1 MSVKIEL
8 LDSSLN
14 KKDFSCGK
22 EMLDNY
28 LHTQASQ
35 DVKRKL
41 CVVFTMSEDTTI
53 QGYYTLSN
61 ASIPAELMPEAIKKK
76 MPRSY
81 EALPVTL
88 LGRLAIDVKFK
99 GQGLGGIILL
109 DALKRSL
116 DISTQSLGSIGVV
129 VDPLDDDAVKFYEK
143 FGFILL
149 PDSGKMFLPMAD
161 IAQLSL

>member
-8 LDSSLN
+8 LNPLLN
-14 KKDFSCGK
+14 KKDFKCGK

-28 LHTQASQ
+28 LHIQASQ

-41 CVVFTMSEDTTI
+41 CVVFAMFEDTTI

-61 ASIPAELMPEAIKKK
+61 ASIPPELMPESV
-76 MPRSY
+76 PRSY

-88 LGRLAIDVKFK
+88 LGRLAIDEKFK

-109 DALKRSL
+109 DALKRSYQ
-116 DISTQSLGSIGVV
+116 IASQSLGSIGVV
-129 VDPLDDDAVKFYEK
+129 VDPLDNEALAFYEK
-143 FGFILL
+143 FGFIIL

-161 IAQLSL
+161 IARLDL

>member
-1 MSVKIEL
+1 MSVKIEVL
-8 LDSSLN
+8 SSSLN
-14 KKDFSCGK
+14 KKNFKCGK

-41 CVVFTMSEDTTI
+41 CVVFVMFEGTTI

-61 ASIPAELMPEAIKKK
+61 ASISVDLMPDDVKKK

-88 LGRLAIDVKFK
+88 LGRLAIDEKFK
-99 GQGLGGIILL
+99 GQGFGGIILL
-109 DALKRSL
+109 DALKRSYE
-116 DISTQSLGSIGVV
+116 IASQSLGSIGVV
-129 VDPLDDDAVKFYEK
+129 VDPLDNEALAFYEK
-143 FGFILL
+143 FGFIIL

-161 IAQLSL
+161 IASLNL

>member
-1 MSVKIEL
+1 MSIKIEL
-8 LDSSLN
+8 LNSSLN
-14 KKDFSCGK
+14 KKNFRCGK

-41 CVVFTMSEDTTI
+41 CVVYVMFEGTTI
-53 QGYYTLSN
+53 KGYYTLSN
-61 ASIPAELMPEAIKKK
+61 ASIPAELMPEDVKKK

-88 LGRLAIDVKFK
+88 LGRLAIDEKFK

-109 DALKRSL
+109 DALKRSYE
-116 DISTQSLGSIGVV
+116 IANQSLGSIGVV
-129 VDPLDDDAVKFYEK
+129 VDPLDSEAMAFYDN
-143 FGFILL
+143 FGFTSL
-149 PDSGKMFLPMAD
+149 PDSGKMFLAMAD
-161 IAQLSL
+161 IASLGL

>member
-8 LDSSLN
+8 LNSALN
-14 KKDFSCGK
+14 KKDFRCGK

-28 LHTQASQ
+28 LHSQASQ

-41 CVVFTMSEDTTI
+41 CVVFAMFEDTTI
-53 QGYYTLSN
+53 KGYYTLSS
-61 ASIPAELMPEAIKKK
+61 ASIPAKLMPETVKKK

-109 DALKRSL
+109 DALKRSF
-116 DISTQSLGSIGVV
+116 DIANKSLGSIGVI
-129 VDPLDDDAVKFYEK
+129 VDPLDDDAIAFYEK

-161 IAQLSL
+161 IAQLGL

>member
-8 LDSSLN
+8 LNSTLN

-41 CVVFTMSEDTTI
+41 CVVFAMFENTDI
-53 QGYYTLSN
+53 KGYYTLSN
-61 ASIPAELMPEAIKKK
+61 ASISAGLMPEAIQKK

-81 EALPVTL
+81 ELLPVTL
-88 LGRLAIDVKFK
+88 LGRLAIDMKFK
-99 GQGLGGIILL
+99 GQGLGGILLL
-109 DALKRSL
+109 DALKRSF
-116 DISTQSLGSIGVV
+116 DIANQSLGSIGVV
-129 VDPLDDDAVKFYEK
+129 VDPLDDDAVAFYEK

-161 IAQLSL
+161 IAQLAL

>member
-1 MSVKIEL
+1 MSVRIEL
-8 LDSSLN
+8 LNSALN
-14 KKDFSCGK
+14 KKDFRCGK

-28 LHTQASQ
+28 LHSQASQ

-41 CVVFTMSEDTTI
+41 CVVFAMFEHTTVK
-53 QGYYTLSN
+53 GYYTLSS
-61 ASIPAELMPEAIKKK
+61 ASIPAESMPEAVKKK

-109 DALKRSL
+109 DALKRSF
-116 DISTQSLGSIGVV
+116 DTANKSLGSIGVI
-129 VDPLDDDAVKFYEK
+129 VDPLDDGAIAFYEK

-161 IAQLSL
+161 IAQLGL

>member
-8 LDSSLN
+8 LNSALN
-14 KKDFSCGK
+14 KKDFRCGK

-28 LHTQASQ
+28 LHSQASQ

-41 CVVFTMSEDTTI
+41 CVVFAMFEDTTI
-53 QGYYTLSN
+53 KGYYTLSN
-61 ASIPAELMPEAIKKK
+61 ASIPAELMPETVKKK

-109 DALKRSL
+109 DALKRSF
-116 DISTQSLGSIGVV
+116 DIANKSLGSIGVI
-129 VDPLDDDAVKFYEK
+129 VDPLDDDAIAFYEK

-161 IAQLSL
+161 IAQLGL

>member
-1 MSVKIEL
+1 MSVKIDL
-8 LDSSLN
+8 LNSSLN
-14 KKDFSCGK
+14 KKDFNCGK

-41 CVVFTMSEDTTI
+41 CVVFALFEDTTI
-53 QGYYTLSN
+53 KGYYTLSN

-76 MPRSY
+76 MPGSY
-81 EALPVTL
+81 KALPVTL
-88 LGRLAIDVKFK
+88 LGRLAVDTKFK
-99 GQGLGGIILL
+99 GQGLGGILLL
-109 DALKRSL
+109 DALKRSFT
-116 DISTQSLGSIGVV
+116 IAGESIGSIGIV
-129 VDPLDDDAVKFYEK
+129 VDPLDEDAVVFYQK

-161 IAQLSL
+161 IAQLGL